1 MKNQVEDDNL
11 RLIVF
16 NSFKEQG
23 QMIDSELLDMY
34 GLNKDKY
41 TFIIPIKEVFFED
54 GHLKVEIEKT
64 VRGKDVFF
72 LTDIGNY
79 NVTYPM
85 HGFINH
91 ASPNDLFV
99 QLKDGIYA
107 CNNHATSVN
116 IVMPLLYNGRQH
128 KKQTRESLS
137 CGEALRELDSI
148 KGIKSFISFD
158 VHDQGVEHAVHNMEF
173 DNFFVS
179 NTILDKFIKTLSLD
193 ELKRIVFVAPD
204 NGATNRRDV
213 YLNSF
218 YSPYINRDAG
228 GFIKKRDYNT
238 FEDGKYKIIS
248 HDFLGPDDLEGQTM
262 IISDDMISSG
272 QSLVDV
278 IEELKKRHA
287 GHVYAISTYALFT
300 KGVQEFER
308 LYKEKKLDG
317 IYTSN
322 LSYIPEEY
330 KKCEWLHVCDCS
342 KDIAN
347 IIYNIHNDLSISEIL
362 GDKSP
367 SIKLLEKKFKG
378 EL

>member
-1 MKNQVEDDNL
+1 
-11 RLIVF
+11 
-16 NSFKEQG
+16 
-23 QMIDSELLDMY
+23 
-34 GLNKDKY
+34 
-41 TFIIPIKEVFFED
+41 
-54 GHLKVEIEKT
+54 
-64 VRGKDVFF
+64 
-72 LTDIGNY
+72 
-79 NVTYPM
+79 
-85 HGFINH
+85 
-91 ASPNDLFV
+91 
-99 QLKDGIYA
+99 
-107 CNNHATSVN
+107 
-116 IVMPLLYNGRQH
+116 
-128 KKQTRESLS
+128 
-137 CGEALRELDSI
+137 
-148 KGIKSFISFD
+148 
-158 VHDQGVEHAVHNMEF
+158 MEF

-287 GHVYAISTYALFT
+287 GHVYAIATYALFT